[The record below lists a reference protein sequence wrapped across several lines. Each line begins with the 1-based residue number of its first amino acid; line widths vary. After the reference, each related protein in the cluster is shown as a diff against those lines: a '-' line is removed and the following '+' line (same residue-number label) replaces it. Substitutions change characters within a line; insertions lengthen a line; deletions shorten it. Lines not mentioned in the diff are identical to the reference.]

1 MNAISIE
8 ELAASDLQ
16 HDTDYQKQKVC
27 LTGELEY
34 CEYTSDFTRDYDCLM
49 LIDPDSFTGIKCRT
63 TSFDRSLIGVAVKVN
78 VWYLQT
84 FEEPL
89 LNVSI
94 IDATVEE
101 TDEPL
106 STFIENA
113 RMHRVEECIES
124 NSVFRKLSTIDD
136 REPSVNLVC
145 IVAVKSPMFL
155 DQERKPYFIIQI
167 TQDDISAFIRFR
179 GKDIRQHYSEIEID
193 NYYVFENIELP
204 ASSSDSQFMLFFD
217 GSTSDQCKLN
227 FKEAASMLDKASSF
241 DPPASSSAFL
251 APYDSLRDRTT
262 MGGYT
267 GIVTTVIDPIL
278 GLYILDKKWFLALTQ
293 CPSYNPLA
301 SYLEGSK
308 LTVKRAH
315 LASFHTNAFGS
326 IFLNQFCHCN
336 PVTTSQED
344 TWLTLV
350 ACTHT
355 SITLDATPT
364 SALSHDHAAVM
375 SSTPVM
381 EAFIANS
388 GFAYQHGYLDM
399 VVWMEA
405 YLSLLRKTRDISH
418 QSLIEIT
425 NALLEKAGQ
434 PLDKPKLRDLYQEF
448 IQHTTHCLLCTYE
461 SHTDDV
467 HPPRLHLPN
476 YPSISQL
483 ADQRSSIPN
492 LIEVPIASSVHNDN
506 PLTNITIQ
514 AYTYSLSHTKP
525 FPCILL
531 GYIAGGVDGRLYF
544 ADAASRIPIVLTNK
558 EPHHLIPNCL
568 YIITH
573 CTIVEEDLGYMDP
586 NGDPVDC
593 SSRYMLAKW
602 KDVIPLQSKTR
613 TITFCTSIPNN
624 MSQNRLFACD
634 AIPGLSTILQ
644 NDCHVIRIE
653 HVQSPYLTFDD
664 YGKLYLA
671 CYVDVTM
678 FDLVSS
684 TEASTQR
691 LQESPMSCKI
701 SLSSTS
707 KTLALL
713 PYMQVGCWYVLQ
725 NGSQATALAPNV
737 IELVPSASI
746 YPILPSRGQVKLE
759 QYVSHN
765 HFISS
770 KGSTRVDET
779 NILSVKDILNINFA
793 VESEPDSPAI
803 LSNGFYKKLVSFEGY
818 VVIKEFTESRIKT
831 SGLDRYT
838 QRIYQHLGVG
848 TGKPNRWLYM
858 RIRCVD
864 SPDTVDIY
872 YDVSKTLYPHGLI
885 PGYKVQVCKVSLK
898 VSDRTKS
905 VYGVVVPR
913 TCVQVV
919 ETEVDTKL
927 KGAANIEQ
935 EVENRP
941 LIAFLRTTDTKI
953 YKTVCTV
960 RSIQQVNISWICLEC
975 GQRIIKDM
983 CFGTCS
989 KEKRLF
995 LADAVFTVTDGTA
1008 DITVSAHGEDMVM
1021 TLLRLSPSEVTKL
1034 KEAAWMQGELSYSNW
1049 FTKADISH
1057 QATVSPVRTLQ
1068 SICTST
1074 KIFESLCLYVKR
1086 IIRQK
1091 NTSGTTDSLLGKLN
1105 VLPIKLNSDGVQSLT
1120 FTRVRLEALK
1130 LEVISSISEATAL
1143 L

>member
-1 MNAISIE
+1 MNALSIE

-16 HDTDYQKQKVC
+16 HDTDYQKQGVC

-63 TSFDRSLIGVAVKVN
+63 TAFDRSLIGVAVKVN

-94 IDATVEE
+94 ADSTVEE
-101 TDEPL
+101 MDEPL

-113 RMHRVEECIES
+113 RVHRVEDWIES

-155 DQERKPYFIIQI
+155 DQEKQPYFIVQI
-167 TQDDISAFIRFR
+167 TQDDISTFIRFR

-193 NYYVFENIELP
+193 NYYAFKNIELP
-204 ASSSDSQFMLFFD
+204 VASSDSQPMLLFD

-227 FKEAASMLDKASSF
+227 FKEATSMLDKASSP
-241 DPPASSSAFL
+241 DPPTSSSAHL
-251 APYDSLRDRTT
+251 LPYDSLKDRTSI
-262 MGGYT
+262 GGYA
-267 GIVTTVIDPIL
+267 GVVTTVIDPIL

-308 LTVKRAH
+308 ITVKRAH
-315 LASFHTNAFGS
+315 LTSFHTNAFGS
-326 IFLNQFCHCN
+326 TFLNQFCQCN

-344 TWLTLV
+344 AWLTLV

-364 SALSHDHAAVM
+364 SAPSRDHAVM
-375 SSTPVM
+375 SSTPIM
-381 EAFIANS
+381 EAFIANN

-399 VVWMEA
+399 VIWMEA

-425 NALLEKAGQ
+425 NALLEKTGQ
-434 PLDKPKLRDLYQEF
+434 PLDEPKPRDLYQEF
-448 IQHTTHCLLCTYE
+448 IQHTTHCLLCAYE

-467 HPPRLHLPN
+467 NPPRLHLQN

-483 ADQRSSIPN
+483 ADQRSCIPN
-492 LIEVPIASSVHNDN
+492 LIEVPIASSVRNDN

-514 AYTYSLSHTKP
+514 AYTYSLSNTKP

-531 GYIAGGVDGRLYF
+531 GYISGGVDGRLYF
-544 ADAASRIPIVLTNK
+544 ADAAGRIPIVLTNK
-558 EPHHLIPNCL
+558 EPHHLISTCL

-586 NGDPVDC
+586 NGDPVDFT
-593 SSRYMLAKW
+593 SRYMLTKW
-602 KDVIPLQSKTR
+602 EDIIPLQSKTR

-624 MSQNRLFACD
+624 ISQNRLFACD
-634 AIPGLSTILQ
+634 AIPSLSTILQ
-644 NDCHVIRIE
+644 NDCHIIRIE
-653 HVQSPYLTFDD
+653 HVQAPYLTFDN

-671 CYVDVTM
+671 CHVDVTM

-684 TEASTQR
+684 TEASSQR
-691 LQESPMSCKI
+691 LQESPKISKI

-713 PYMQVGCWYVLQ
+713 SYMQVGGWYVLQ
-725 NGSQATALAPNV
+725 NGSQVAALAPNV

-746 YPILPSRGQVKLE
+746 YPILPSRGQFKLE

-765 HFISS
+765 HFIPSM
-770 KGSTRVDET
+770 GSTRVDET
-779 NILSVKDILNINFA
+779 NICSVKDILNINFA

-838 QRIYQHLGVG
+838 QRIYEHLGVG

-864 SPDTVDIY
+864 SPDTIDVY

-885 PGYKVQVCKVSLK
+885 PGCKVQVCKISLK

-913 TCVQVV
+913 TRVQVV

-989 KEKRLF
+989 KEKRRF

-1049 FTKADISH
+1049 FTKGDNNH

-1068 SICTST
+1068 SICTNT
-1074 KIFESLCLYVKR
+1074 KIFEILCLYVKR

-1091 NTSGTTDSLLGKLN
+1091 KTGDTTDSLLGKLN

-1120 FTRVRLEALK
+1120 FTRVRLDALK
-1130 LEVISSISEATAL
+1130 LEVISAISEATAL